1 MAPSQR
7 KTKDSQMSA
16 PVTRQTFDEVM
27 VPNYAPAAFV
37 PVKGEGSR
45 LWDQQGKEYIDFASG
60 IAVTSLGHLHPEL
73 TKVLHEQVDRLWH
86 LSNTFTNEPALRL
99 ARRLTETTFAEKVFF
114 CNSGA
119 EANEAA
125 LKLARRYAFDHF
137 GGSKTGIVSCKQAF
151 HGRTLFTVSVG
162 GQPKYTE
169 GFAPLPGDLNHI
181 EFNNL
186 EAAEAAINAGTCA
199 VIVEPVQGEGGVL
212 PATKAY
218 LQKLRELCDKHNA
231 LLIFD
236 EVQIGVG
243 RSGALYAYQAYG
255 VTPDI
260 LTSAKA
266 LGNGFP
272 VAAMLTT
279 NKVAASF
286 VVGTHGSTYGGNP
299 MACVVADKVLE
310 LINTPAV
317 LGGVQQRHDLIKA
330 GLERIN
336 AKYGIFKEV
345 RGMGLLMGAELQ
357 GEFVNKAKDIVN
369 AAAKHGL
376 LVLVAGTNV
385 LRIVPSLII
394 AEADLQEGLARL
406 EAAVAELVA
415 AKAKQ
420 AQPA

>member
-1 MAPSQR
+1 
-7 KTKDSQMSA
+7 MSA

-272 VAAMLTT
+272 VAAMLTS

-299 MACVVADKVLE
+299 LACCVADKVLE
-310 LINTPAV
+310 LIDTPEV
-317 LGGVQQRHDLIKA
+317 LDGVSKRHQLLKD
-330 GLERIN
+330 GLAAIN
-336 AKYGIFKEV
+336 AKHGVFKEV
-345 RGMGLLMGAELQ
+345 RGMGLLIGAELQ
-357 GEFVNKAKDIVN
+357 GAFHNKAKDIVN

-376 LVLVAGTNV
+376 MVLVAGTNV
-385 LRIVPSLII
+385 LRIVPSLVIP
-394 AEADLQEGLARL
+394 EADLQEGLARL
-406 EAAVAELVA
+406 DATIAELVTKA
-415 AKAKQ
+415 ETAKQ

>member
-1 MAPSQR
+1 
-7 KTKDSQMSA
+7 MSA

>member
-1 MAPSQR
+1 
-7 KTKDSQMSA
+7 MSTA
-16 PVTRQTFDEVM
+16 NVTRQTFDEVM
-27 VPNYAPAAFV
+27 VPNYAPAAFI
-37 PVKGEGSR
+37 PVSGKGSR
-45 LWDQQGKEYIDFASG
+45 LWDQDGNEYIDFACG

-73 TKVLHEQVDRLWH
+73 TAVLHEQVDRLWH

-99 ARRLTETTFAEKVFF
+99 ARRLTDTTFAERVFF
-114 CNSGA
+114 SNSGA

-137 GGSKTGIVSCKQAF
+137 GADKTQIVSCKQAF

-169 GFAPLPGDLNHI
+169 GFAPLPENLSHIAFNDLA
-181 EFNNL
+181 
-186 EAAEAAINAGTCA
+186 AAEAAIGAGTCA

-218 LQKLRELCDKHNA
+218 LEKLRELCDKHNA

-243 RSGALYAYQAYG
+243 RSGSLFAYQGYG

-266 LGNGFP
+266 LGNGMP
-272 VAAMLTT
+272 IGAMLTT
-279 NKVAASF
+279 KKIAASF

-299 MACVVADKVLE
+299 LACAVADKVIE
-310 LINTPAV
+310 LVSQPDV
-317 LGGVQQRHDLIKA
+317 LAGVKHRHQLLVE
-330 GLERIN
+330 GLHRIN
-336 AKYGIFKEV
+336 EKHDAFKDV
-345 RGMGLLMGAELQ
+345 RGQGLLIGAELTQELQ
-357 GEFVNKAKDIVN
+357 GKAKEFVNVGAR
-369 AAAKHGL
+369 HGL
-376 LVLVAGTNV
+376 VLLVAGTNV
-385 LRIVPSLII
+385 VRLAPSLII
-394 AEADLQEGLARL
+394 SEADLNEGLQRL
-406 EAAVAELVA
+406 EAVTAEIVQQVRA
-415 AKAKQ
+415 GKQ

>member
-1 MAPSQR
+1 
-7 KTKDSQMSA
+7 MSA

-86 LSNTFTNEPALRL
+86 LSNTFTNEPALKL

-137 GGSKTGIVSCKQAF
+137 GGDKTGIVSCKQAF

-218 LQKLRELCDKHNA
+218 LQKLRELCDQHNA

-272 VAAMLTT
+272 VAAMLTS

-310 LINTPAV
+310 LIDTPEV
-317 LGGVQQRHDLIKA
+317 LDGVSKRHQLLKD
-330 GLERIN
+330 GLAAIN
-336 AKYGIFKEV
+336 AKHGVFKEV
-345 RGMGLLMGAELQ
+345 RGMGLLIGAELQ
-357 GEFVNKAKDIVN
+357 GAFHNKAKDIVN

-385 LRIVPSLII
+385 LRIVPSLVIP
-394 AEADLQEGLARL
+394 EADLKEGLSRL
-406 EAAVAELVA
+406 DATIAELVTKA
-415 AKAKQ
+415 ETAKQ

>member
-1 MAPSQR
+1 
-7 KTKDSQMSA
+7 MSA

-86 LSNTFTNEPALRL
+86 LSNTFTNEPALKL

-137 GGSKTGIVSCKQAF
+137 GGDKTGIVSCKQAF

-218 LQKLRELCDKHNA
+218 LQKLRELCDQHNA

-272 VAAMLTT
+272 VAAMLTS

-299 MACVVADKVLE
+299 LACVVADKVLE
-310 LINTPAV
+310 LIDTPEV
-317 LGGVQQRHDLIKA
+317 LDGVSKRHQLLKD
-330 GLERIN
+330 GLAAIN
-336 AKYGIFKEV
+336 AKHGVFKEV
-345 RGMGLLMGAELQ
+345 RGMGLLIGAELQ
-357 GEFVNKAKDIVN
+357 GAFHNKAKDIVN

-376 LVLVAGTNV
+376 MVLVAGTNV
-385 LRIVPSLII
+385 LRIVPSLVIP
-394 AEADLQEGLARL
+394 EADLKEGLARL
-406 EAAVAELVA
+406 DATIAELVTKA
-415 AKAKQ
+415 ETAKQ

>member
-1 MAPSQR
+1 
-7 KTKDSQMSA
+7 MSA

-272 VAAMLTT
+272 VAAMLTS

-299 MACVVADKVLE
+299 MACAVADKVLE

-317 LGGVQQRHDLIKA
+317 LGGVQQRHELIKA
-330 GLERIN
+330 GLARIN

-345 RGMGLLMGAELQ
+345 RGMGLLMGAELK

-394 AEADLQEGLARL
+394 PEADVQEGLARL
-406 EAAVAELVA
+406 EATIAELVSKVE
-415 AKAKQ
+415 AKE

>member
-1 MAPSQR
+1 
-7 KTKDSQMSA
+7 MSA

-73 TKVLHEQVDRLWH
+73 TRVLHEQVDRLWH
-86 LSNTFTNEPALRL
+86 LSNTFTNEPALKL
-99 ARRLTETTFAEKVFF
+99 ARRLTEITFAEKVFF

-137 GGSKTGIVSCKQAF
+137 GGDKTGIVSCKQAF

-243 RSGALYAYQAYG
+243 RSGSLFAYQAYG

-272 VAAMLTT
+272 VAAMLTS

-299 MACVVADKVLE
+299 MACAVADKVLE
-310 LINTPAV
+310 LINTPEV
-317 LGGVQQRHDLIKA
+317 LAGVQQRHDLIKA

-336 AKYGIFKEV
+336 AKYGVFKDV

-357 GEFVNKAKDIVN
+357 GAFHNKAKDIVN
-369 AAAKHGL
+369 AATKHGL

-406 EAAVAELVA
+406 DATIAELVTKAAVAKE
-415 AKAKQ
+415 

>member
-1 MAPSQR
+1 
-7 KTKDSQMSA
+7 MSA

-255 VTPDI
+255 VIPDI

-272 VAAMLTT
+272 VAAMLTS

-357 GEFVNKAKDIVN
+357 GDFVNKAKDIVN

-394 AEADLQEGLARL
+394 AEADVQEGLARL

>member
-1 MAPSQR
+1 
-7 KTKDSQMSA
+7 MSA

-86 LSNTFTNEPALRL
+86 LSNTFTNEPALKL

-137 GGSKTGIVSCKQAF
+137 GGDKTGIVSCKQAF

-272 VAAMLTT
+272 VAAMLTS

-299 MACVVADKVLE
+299 LACVVADKVLE
-310 LINTPAV
+310 LIDTPEV
-317 LGGVQQRHDLIKA
+317 LDGVSKRHQLLKD
-330 GLERIN
+330 GLAAIN
-336 AKYGIFKEV
+336 AKHGVFKEV
-345 RGMGLLMGAELQ
+345 RGMGLLIGAELQ
-357 GEFVNKAKDIVN
+357 GAFHNKAKDIVN

-376 LVLVAGTNV
+376 MVLVAGTNV
-385 LRIVPSLII
+385 LRIVPSLVIP
-394 AEADLQEGLARL
+394 EADLKEGLARL
-406 EAAVAELVA
+406 DATIAELVTKA
-415 AKAKQ
+415 ETAKQ

>member
-1 MAPSQR
+1 
-7 KTKDSQMSA
+7 MSA

-73 TKVLHEQVDRLWH
+73 TRVLHEQVDRLWH
-86 LSNTFTNEPALRL
+86 LSNTFTNEPALKL

-137 GGSKTGIVSCKQAF
+137 GGDKTGIVSCKQAF

-272 VAAMLTT
+272 VAAMLTS

-310 LINTPAV
+310 LINTPEV
-317 LGGVQQRHDLIKA
+317 LDGVSKRHQLLKD
-330 GLERIN
+330 GLAAIN
-336 AKYGIFKEV
+336 AKHGVFKEV
-345 RGMGLLMGAELQ
+345 RGMGLLIGAELQ
-357 GEFVNKAKDIVN
+357 GAFHNKAKDIVN

-385 LRIVPSLII
+385 LRIVPSLVIP
-394 AEADLQEGLARL
+394 EADLKEGLARL
-406 EAAVAELVA
+406 DATIAELVTKA
-415 AKAKQ
+415 ETAKQ

>member
-1 MAPSQR
+1 
-7 KTKDSQMSA
+7 MSA

-73 TKVLHEQVDRLWH
+73 TRVLHEQVDRLWH

-186 EAAEAAINAGTCA
+186 AAAEAAINAGTCA

-218 LQKLRELCDKHNA
+218 LQKLRELCDQHNA

-272 VAAMLTT
+272 VAAMLTS

-310 LINTPAV
+310 LIDTPAV
-317 LGGVQQRHDLIKA
+317 LAGVQQRHELIKA
-330 GLERIN
+330 GLARIN
-336 AKYGIFKEV
+336 AKYGIFKDV

-415 AKAKQ
+415 ANAKQ

>member
-1 MAPSQR
+1 
-7 KTKDSQMSA
+7 MSA

-86 LSNTFTNEPALRL
+86 LSNTFTNEPALKL

-137 GGSKTGIVSCKQAF
+137 GGDKTGIVSCKQAF

-272 VAAMLTT
+272 VAAMLTS

-310 LINTPAV
+310 LIDTPEV
-317 LGGVQQRHDLIKA
+317 LDGVSKRHQLLKD
-330 GLERIN
+330 GLAAIN
-336 AKYGIFKEV
+336 AKHGVFKEV
-345 RGMGLLMGAELQ
+345 RGMGLLIGAELQ
-357 GEFVNKAKDIVN
+357 GAFHNKAKDIVN

-385 LRIVPSLII
+385 LRIVPSLVIP
-394 AEADLQEGLARL
+394 EADLKEGLARL
-406 EAAVAELVA
+406 DATIAELVTKA
-415 AKAKQ
+415 ETAKQ

>member
-1 MAPSQR
+1 
-7 KTKDSQMSA
+7 MSA

-186 EAAEAAINAGTCA
+186 EAAEVAINAGTCA

-272 VAAMLTT
+272 VAAMLTS

-357 GEFVNKAKDIVN
+357 GDFVNKAKDIVN

-394 AEADLQEGLARL
+394 AEADIQEGLARL

>member
-1 MAPSQR
+1 
-7 KTKDSQMSA
+7 MSA

-299 MACVVADKVLE
+299 MACAVADKVLE

>member
-1 MAPSQR
+1 MTAQVNR
-7 KTKDSQMSA
+7 H
-16 PVTRQTFDEVM
+16 TFDEVM
-27 VPNYAPAAFV
+27 VPNYAPAAFI
-37 PVKGEGSR
+37 PVSGKGSR
-45 LWDQQGKEYIDFASG
+45 LWDQGGNEYIDFASG

-73 TKVLHEQVDRLWH
+73 TAVLHEQVDRLWH

-99 ARRLTETTFAEKVFF
+99 ARRLTESTFAEKVFF
-114 CNSGA
+114 SNSGA

-137 GGSKTGIVSCKQAF
+137 DGDKTGIVSCKQAF

-169 GFAPLPGDLNHI
+169 GFAPLPGNLNHI

-186 EAAEAAINAGTCA
+186 AAAEAAINDGTCA

-212 PATKAY
+212 PATPEY
-218 LQKLRELCDKHNA
+218 LKKLRELCDKHNA

-243 RSGALYAYQAYG
+243 RSGSLFAYQAYG

-266 LGNGFP
+266 LGNGMP
-272 VAAMLTT
+272 IGAMLTT
-279 NKVAASF
+279 SKIAASF

-299 MACVVADKVLE
+299 LACTVADKVIE
-310 LINTPAV
+310 IINTQEV
-317 LGGVQQRHDLIKA
+317 LDGVKRRHQLLVD
-330 GLERIN
+330 GLKRIG
-336 AKYGIFKEV
+336 AKHHAFKDV
-345 RGMGLLMGAELQ
+345 RGMGLLVGAELVDELA
-357 GEFVNKAKDIVN
+357 GKAKDFLT
-369 AAAKHGL
+369 AAARHGL
-376 LVLVAGTNV
+376 VLLVAGPNIV
-385 LRIVPSLII
+385 RIAPSLVIP
-394 AEADLQEGLARL
+394 EADLEEGLKRL
-406 EAAVAELVA
+406 EAVTAEIME
-415 AKAKQ
+415 KAKVAKE

>member
-1 MAPSQR
+1 
-7 KTKDSQMSA
+7 MSA

-86 LSNTFTNEPALRL
+86 LSNTFTNEPALKL

-272 VAAMLTT
+272 VAAMLTS

-299 MACVVADKVLE
+299 LACVVADKVLE
-310 LINTPAV
+310 LIDTPEV
-317 LGGVQQRHDLIKA
+317 LDGVSKRHQLLKD
-330 GLERIN
+330 GLAAIN
-336 AKYGIFKEV
+336 AKHGVFKEV
-345 RGMGLLMGAELQ
+345 RGMGLLIGAELQ
-357 GEFVNKAKDIVN
+357 GAFHNKAKDIVN

-376 LVLVAGTNV
+376 MVLVAGTNV
-385 LRIVPSLII
+385 LRIVPSLVIP
-394 AEADLQEGLARL
+394 EADLKEGLARL
-406 EAAVAELVA
+406 DATIAELVTKA
-415 AKAKQ
+415 ETAKQ

>member
-1 MAPSQR
+1 
-7 KTKDSQMSA
+7 MSA

-73 TKVLHEQVDRLWH
+73 TRVLHEQVDRLWH

-272 VAAMLTT
+272 VAAMLTS

-310 LINTPAV
+310 LIDTPEV
-317 LGGVQQRHDLIKA
+317 LAGVQQRHELIKA
-330 GLERIN
+330 GLARIN

-369 AAAKHGL
+369 AATRHGL

-394 AEADLQEGLARL
+394 AEADVQEGLARL

-415 AKAKQ
+415 ANAKQ

>member
-1 MAPSQR
+1 
-7 KTKDSQMSA
+7 MSA

-73 TKVLHEQVDRLWH
+73 TRVLHEQVDRLWH

-299 MACVVADKVLE
+299 MACAVADKVLE
-310 LINTPAV
+310 LINTPEV
-317 LGGVQQRHDLIKA
+317 LAGVQQRHDLIKA

-336 AKYGIFKEV
+336 AKYGVFKEV

-357 GEFVNKAKDIVN
+357 GAFHNKAKDIVN
-369 AAAKHGL
+369 AATKHGL

-394 AEADLQEGLARL
+394 PEADLQEGLARL
-406 EAAVAELVA
+406 EATVAELVA

>member
-1 MAPSQR
+1 
-7 KTKDSQMSA
+7 MSA

-86 LSNTFTNEPALRL
+86 LSNTFTNEPALKL

-137 GGSKTGIVSCKQAF
+137 GGDKTGIVSCKQAF

-272 VAAMLTT
+272 VAAMLTS

-299 MACVVADKVLE
+299 LGCAAALEVIKIFESEGLVKRSKAIGEQLLEGFRTFETRFKSIGHVRAIGAMA
-310 LINTPAV
+310 AV
-317 LGGVQQRHDLIKA
+317 EFVSDRATKAPDAALAQRVIDAAREEGLLLIKC
-330 GLERIN
+330 GVYRN
-336 AKYGIFKEV
+336 VV
-345 RGMGLLMGAELQ
+345 R
-357 GEFVNKAKDIVN
+357 FICP
-369 AAAKHGL
+369 
-376 LVLVAGTNV
+376 LVISDQDV
-385 LRIVPSLII
+385 
-394 AEADLQEGLARL
+394 AEALTLFERALT
-406 EAAVAELVA
+406 A
-415 AKAKQ
+415 AKA
-420 AQPA
+420 

>member
-1 MAPSQR
+1 
-7 KTKDSQMSA
+7 MSA

-86 LSNTFTNEPALRL
+86 LSNTFTNEPALKL

-272 VAAMLTT
+272 VAAMLTS

-299 MACVVADKVLE
+299 LACCVADKVLE
-310 LINTPAV
+310 LIDTPEV
-317 LGGVQQRHDLIKA
+317 LDGVSKRHQLLKD
-330 GLERIN
+330 GLAAIN
-336 AKYGIFKEV
+336 AKHGVFKEV
-345 RGMGLLMGAELQ
+345 RGMGLLIGAELQ
-357 GEFVNKAKDIVN
+357 GAFHNKAKDIVN

-376 LVLVAGTNV
+376 MVLVAGTNV

-406 EAAVAELVA
+406 DATIAELVTKA
-415 AKAKQ
+415 ETAKQ

>member
-1 MAPSQR
+1 
-7 KTKDSQMSA
+7 MSA

-86 LSNTFTNEPALRL
+86 LSNTFTNEPALKL

-137 GGSKTGIVSCKQAF
+137 GGDKTGIVSCKQAF

-231 LLIFD
+231 LLVFD
-236 EVQIGVG
+236 EVQSGMG
-243 RSGALYAYQAYG
+243 RTGALFAYQHYG

-260 LTSAKA
+260 LSSAKS
-266 LGNGFP
+266 LGGGFP
-272 VAAMLTT
+272 IGAMLTT
-279 NKVAASF
+279 SELAKHLA
-286 VVGTHGSTYGGNP
+286 VGTHGTTYGGNP
-299 MACVVADKVLE
+299 LACAVAEAVIDT
-310 LINTPAV
+310 INTPEVLAGVNAKHLRFKAKLEQIGQQYGVFSQVRGLGLLIGAV
-317 LGGVQQRHDLIKA
+317 LSDAWKG
-330 GLERIN
+330 
-336 AKYGIFKEV
+336 
-345 RGMGLLMGAELQ
+345 
-357 GEFVNKAKDIVN
+357 KAKAILD
-369 AAAKHGL
+369 AAALEGL
-376 LVLVAGTNV
+376 MVLQAGPDVVRVA
-385 LRIVPSLII
+385 PSLVV
-394 AEADLQEGLARL
+394 EDADIDEGLARL
-406 EAAVAELVA
+406 ERAVAKLT
-415 AKAKQ
+415 Q
-420 AQPA
+420 A

>member
-1 MAPSQR
+1 
-7 KTKDSQMSA
+7 MSA

-186 EAAEAAINAGTCA
+186 AAAEAAINAGTCA

-272 VAAMLTT
+272 VAAMLTS

-394 AEADLQEGLARL
+394 AEADIQEGLNRL
-406 EAAVAELVA
+406 EAAIAELVA
-415 AKAKQ
+415 ATAAKE

>member
-1 MAPSQR
+1 
-7 KTKDSQMSA
+7 MSSA
-16 PVTRQTFDEVM
+16 IVNRQTFDEVM
-27 VPNYAPAAFV
+27 VPNYSPAAFI
-37 PVKGEGSR
+37 PVSGKGSR
-45 LWDQQGKEYIDFASG
+45 LWDQDGNEYIDFASG

-73 TKVLHEQVDRLWH
+73 TRVLHEQVDRLWH

-99 ARRLTETTFAEKVFF
+99 ARRLTESTFAERVFF
-114 CNSGA
+114 SNSGA

-137 GGSKTGIVSCKQAF
+137 GAEKTKIVSCKQSF

-169 GFAPLPGDLNHI
+169 GFAPLPGDLDHI

-186 EAAEAAINAGTCA
+186 AAAEAAIDGNTCA

-212 PATKAY
+212 PASPEY
-218 LQKLRELCDKHNA
+218 LKKLRELCDKHGA

-243 RSGALYAYQAYG
+243 RSGSLFAYMGYG

-272 VAAMLTT
+272 VGAMLTT
-279 NKVAASF
+279 KKIAASF

-299 MACVVADKVLE
+299 LACVVADKVIE
-310 LINTPAV
+310 LVNTPEV
-317 LGGVQQRHDLIKA
+317 LDGVKRRHDLIVDGLARINETQRVFRDVRGA
-330 GLERIN
+330 GLLI
-336 AKYGIFKEV
+336 
-345 RGMGLLMGAELQ
+345 GAELT
-357 GEFVNKAKDIVN
+357 GELAGKSKDFVNVG
-369 AAAKHGL
+369 AKHGL
-376 LVLVAGTNV
+376 VILVAGPNV
-385 LRIVPSLII
+385 VRFAPSLVIP
-394 AEADLQEGLARL
+394 EDDLQEGLKRF
-406 EAAVAELVA
+406 EAVVAEVLA
-415 AKAKQ
+415 AQ
-420 AQPA
+420 SV

>member
-1 MAPSQR
+1 
-7 KTKDSQMSA
+7 MSA

-186 EAAEAAINAGTCA
+186 AAAEAAINAGTCA

-212 PATKAY
+212 PATQAY

-272 VAAMLTT
+272 VAAMLTS

-299 MACVVADKVLE
+299 MACAVADKVLE

-317 LGGVQQRHDLIKA
+317 LGGVQQRHELIKA
-330 GLERIN
+330 GLARIN

-394 AEADLQEGLARL
+394 PEADVQEGLARL
-406 EAAVAELVA
+406 EATIAELVSKVE
-415 AKAKQ
+415 AKE